1 MDNKWCLS
9 IKLLLSI
16 ICFNFFVK
24 GKICEI
30 QSISQLTYPK
40 NTNILV
46 AFDIDNTIFEL
57 STARGSDAWF
67 YHAINYYTK
76 HKLSYDAA
84 FKKVIPHYFH
94 YQKNGTVKPVETDT
108 IKLID
113 TLQKNNIP
121 TVALTARSKSIID
134 LTIKQLNSIN
144 INLNKNHFANRT
156 FTFKNTSCPSYL
168 KNGVIFCGNN
178 KKGEILRQ
186 FLKEVN
192 MKPSLV
198 IFIDD
203 KRKYLEDVEAN
214 LTKISIPFLGFRYGY
229 LDEKVKNFQF
239 HESML
244 TIPA

>member
-1 MDNKWCLS
+1 VRYKVYLS
-9 IKLLLSI
+9 LHIRKIPISLLPLI
-16 ICFNFFVK
+16 LTTLFLNFQQHAVQMHGFTT
-24 GKICEI
+24 
-30 QSISQLTYPK
+30 QLTITQ
-40 NTNILV
+40 NTN
-46 AFDIDNTIFEL
+46 
-57 STARGSDAWF
+57 
-67 YHAINYYTK
+67 YHMMRHSK
-76 HKLSYDAA
+76 KLY
-84 FKKVIPHYFH
+84 PHYFH